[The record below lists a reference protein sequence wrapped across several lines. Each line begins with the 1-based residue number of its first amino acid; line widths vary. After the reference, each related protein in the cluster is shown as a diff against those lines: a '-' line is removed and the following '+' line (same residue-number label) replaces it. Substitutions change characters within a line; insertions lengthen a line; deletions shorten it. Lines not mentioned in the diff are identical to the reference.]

1 MQNHVP
7 CPCSSISKFRM
18 NFQSLNIYS
27 PSEKKN
33 VHAFYFKYIHKIT
46 LSYSLNNKLYQ
57 LMKRHVSSQVWIGF
71 QREVM
76 VILISWLN
84 IYLIVSQRSNTLF
97 YLYWHWKKSFLLSKF
112 LQWKSPP
119 FYNIADTYAFPIV
132 ISW

>member
-1 MQNHVP
+1 MQNHAP
-7 CPCSSISKFRM
+7 YPCSSIWKFRM

-27 PSEKKN
+27 PSEKN

-46 LSYSLNNKLYQ
+46 LSYFLKNKLCQ
-57 LMKRHVSSQVWIGF
+57 LMKRHVSSQVSIGF

-84 IYLIVSQRSNTLF
+84 IYLIVSRLSNTLY
-97 YLYWHWKKSFLLSKF
+97 YLYWHWKKSFLKNKF
-112 LQWKSPP
+112 LQWKSLP
-119 FYNIADTYAFPIV
+119 FYSIADTYAFLIV